1 MKHIIKILNNIIQES
16 TNKHLIV
23 EQDNNSPFTEAEQ
36 AFLGF
41 FDKFQSPNLGIIY
54 STSDAGIRE
63 FISRSGAQLNIT
75 PEILASLID
84 KGVIKVVPYGGF
96 GRNTDYTLELQFNIN
111 NIKGMA
117 SKAVSADEAENS
129 SDSDTSTSSSSSG
142 GGFSGGGFS
151 GGGLDLG
158 DTETDTGIEGD
169 VGADGET
176 ETPTEE
182 PAAEEPATE
191 EPVDLET
198 AGFMKYGDILSESAH
213 IVKQLLT
220 EKKKKKPDVEV
231 HLNKSRILQRLPQ
244 SYIYQLK
251 RIIEMMTKKT
261 NNVTDK
267 ERLVADVLDTLQL
280 NFELEPKHITKA
292 YQFHRN
298 QKRLQN
304 YLNKK

>member
-1 MKHIIKILNNIIQES
+1 MKHIQHILKTIISESIDNNIITE
-16 TNKHLIV
+16 
-23 EQDNNSPFTEAEQ
+23 EENNSPFSDAEQ
-36 AFLGF
+36 RFLGF
-41 FDKFQSPNLGIIY
+41 FDKHNTQNLGIMY
-54 STSDAGIRE
+54 STSDTGVRE
-63 FISRSGAQLNIT
+63 FIGRAGAQLNLT
-75 PEILASLID
+75 PGVLLSLI
-84 KGVIKVVPYGGF
+84 KKHVIKIVPYGGR
-96 GRNTDYTLELQFNIN
+96 GRNTDYTLELQFDVN

-117 SKAVSADEAENS
+117 AKAVTDDEAEETDNA
-129 SDSDTSTSSSSSG
+129 DIDTSSSSGG

-158 DTETDTGIEGD
+158 DTETDTGAEGD
-169 VGADGET
+169 VGAEGET
-176 ETPTEE
+176 ETSTEE
-182 PAAEEPATE
+182 PAAEEPAAE
-191 EPVDLET
+191 EPADLET

-298 QKRLQN
+298 QKRLQS